1 MTKKIKYPKA
11 FLKAIKQLKKE
22 GTIKEVKKD
31 TYRLVEKNQ
40 TSLGNVQVG
49 VVRGGKNDNS

>member
-1 MTKKIKYPKA
+1 MNIKVKDH
-11 FLKAIKQLKKE
+11 FLEAIKQLKKE

-49 VVRGGKNDNS
+49 VARGGKNDNS

>member
-31 TYRLVEKNQ
+31 TYRLVEKNE

-49 VVRGGKNDNS
+49 VERDGIK